1 MKRQQ
6 RKKRKSLA
14 PRYVLVIM
22 VILCIVLISIGKT
35 SSASTSGAGASIA
48 GYVVVPMQKGINKV
62 GSVFHGVST
71 FFTSK
76 QTLEKENQSLKRQMD
91 ELQLQVDASEITKHE
106 LEQYQD
112 MYKTDKTYDKYDKV
126 AADIIDKNS
135 GNWFSTFLINRGRD
149 SGIKAGMNVIAGGGL
164 VGIVTDVGKDYAKIR
179 SIIDDSS
186 NVSAM
191 DSSTSDLCIVNGSLK
206 SMNQKQ
212 QIEFSDM
219 RNSKKLKAAKGDKLV
234 TSAVSSRYL
243 KGIPIGYITSLETD
257 SGDLTKSGTVVPIVD
272 FDHLEHVFVILT
284 TKNYDSAND

>member
-6 RKKRKSLA
+6 RKKRKSPA

-35 SSASTSGAGASIA
+35 ASASKSGAGASIA
-48 GYVVVPMQKGINKV
+48 GYAVVPMQKGINKV
-62 GSVFHGVST
+62 GTVFHGVST

-76 QTLEKENQSLKRQMD
+76 QKLEKENTSLKQQID

-112 MYKTDKTYDKYDKV
+112 MYKTDKTYDKYEKV

-149 SGIKAGMNVIAGGGL
+149 SGIRAGMNVIAGGGL
-164 VGIVTDVGKDYAKIR
+164 AGIVTDVGKDYAKVR

-191 DSSTSDLCIVNGSLK
+191 DSATSDLCIVNGSLK

-284 TKNYDSAND
+284 TKNYDNAND